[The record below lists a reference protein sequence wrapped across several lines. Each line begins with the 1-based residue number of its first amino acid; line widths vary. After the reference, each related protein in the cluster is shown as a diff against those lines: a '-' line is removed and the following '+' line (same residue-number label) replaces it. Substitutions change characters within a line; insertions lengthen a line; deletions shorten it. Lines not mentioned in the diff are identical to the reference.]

1 MAVEARRLCLFTP
14 QILDNRGMLNV
25 IEGVNNNF
33 NTINNNMMYGE
44 PFGSTTTTTAADA
57 LIPPAS
63 INGKTV
69 AADWTPVKTAMKS
82 DSGLTCSIPIL
93 ASRKRPRDPSYA
105 RIANCHRNLLP
116 FPANLNSSER
126 CTSVATF
133 LGEDISL
140 RTQQHQLE
148 IDQFISHHA
157 AKVRKEIEEQ
167 RKDYSLRVIRAVE
180 ESLMKRL
187 RAKEEEIENIGK
199 LNWALAEKV
208 RSLCAENQI
217 WRELAQSNE
226 ATANALRNILEQVVL
241 AQAQQVEAQLHYK
254 AEGLMDDEAQSC
266 CGSNYYLDMGKGG
279 GEGAEQVERNRSNND
294 DIGKRAI
301 NEEEEESGS
310 GRRRRRRRWCR
321 VCRNCGKEE
330 ASVLLLPCRHLCLC
344 YACGPALDSCPV
356 CLSTKNAALHI
367 NLSSHSSST

>member
-1 MAVEARRLCLFTP
+1 MALWVGFARA
-14 QILDNRGMLNV
+14 RGMFNV
-25 IEGVNNNF
+25 IEGVNNNS
-33 NTINNNMMYGE
+33 NTMNNNMMYGE
-44 PFGSTTTTTAADA
+44 PFGWTTTTTAADA

-63 INGKTV
+63 INGQTV

-93 ASRKRPRDPSYA
+93 ASRKRPRDASSA
-105 RIANCHRNLLP
+105 GIANCHRNLLS
-116 FPANLNSSER
+116 FPANLNSSDS

-140 RTQQHQLE
+140 HTQQHQLE
-148 IDQFISHHA
+148 IDQFITRHA

-167 RKDYSLRVIRAVE
+167 RKDYSRRVIRAAE

-199 LNWALAEKV
+199 LNWALEEKA

-226 ATANALRNILEQVVL
+226 ATANALRNNLEQVL
-241 AQAQQVEAQLHYK
+241 AQAQQVQAQRYYK
-254 AEGLMDDEAQSC
+254 AEGLMDDDDDEAQSC
-266 CGSNYYLDMGKGG
+266 CRSNYYLDMGKGG
-279 GEGAEQVERNRSNND
+279 GGEGEEQVERNTSSD
-294 DIGKRAI
+294 YDIGKGAI
-301 NEEEEESGS
+301 NREEEEEETGGS
-310 GRRRRRRRWCR
+310 GRRRSRR

-344 YACGPALDSCPV
+344 YACGPALHSCPV

-367 NLSSHSSST
+367 NLSSHSSLTSSST

>member
-25 IEGVNNNF
+25 TAGVNNNF

-44 PFGSTTTTTAADA
+44 PFGATTTTTAADA

-105 RIANCHRNLLP
+105 GIANCHRNLLP

-133 LGEDISL
+133 LGEDTSL

-187 RAKEEEIENIGK
+187 RAKEEEIENMGK

-226 ATANALRNILEQVVL
+226 ATANALRNNLEQVVL
-241 AQAQQVEAQLHYK
+241 AQAQQ
-254 AEGLMDDEAQSC
+254 
-266 CGSNYYLDMGKGG
+266 
-279 GEGAEQVERNRSNND
+279 RNLCNND

-310 GRRRRRRRWCR
+310 GRRRRRWWCR

-356 CLSTKNAALHI
+356 CLSTKNAALHV